1 MATQIAKQDYQTNQK
16 MTDNK
21 FLKALFD
28 KSRSNK
34 GHIYLLKQTNIV
46 RIANAYIPD
55 DAWIHTDTGKRLDFT
70 KIPKEAIQ
78 ECNEYK
84 YGKTKNMEK
93 RMAFY
98 PKEYQLLN
106 SYKVNHMSLREELI
120 RQDNEIAEDRDWNN
134 RHWKDE
140 HVEFDCSEIVE
151 LYATGTFKLNKLYNR
166 IEFYD
171 KNGIF
176 VLDVMDYCLMNI
188 VKM

>member
-1 MATQIAKQDYQTNQK
+1 

-34 GHIYLLKQTNIV
+34 GHIYLLKQAGICIV
-46 RIANAYIPD
+46 ANSDIPE
-55 DAWIHTDTGKRLDFT
+55 DAWIQGSIGKRLDIT
-70 KIPKEAIQ
+70 KIPKEAIK
-78 ECNEYK
+78 EDLLYK

-98 PKEYQLLN
+98 PKGYELLN

-120 RQDNEIAEDRDWNN
+120 RQDNEIAEDRDFNN

-171 KNGIF
+171 KDGNF